1 MSIYSL
7 EEKVNALGRHLEY
20 LKEEMD
26 EFVAEDDEQKEVLAE
41 LRDDYKL
48 LDELHHQ
55 LVAQLGGVVVY
66 SVH

>member
-7 EEKVNALGRHLEY
+7 EEKTEALGRHLEY

-26 EFVAEDDEQKEVLAE
+26 EFVAESDEEAEMLAA
-41 LRDDYKL
+41 LKDDYKL

-55 LVAQLGGVVVY
+55 LVAQLGGVVI
-66 SVH
+66 HNIH